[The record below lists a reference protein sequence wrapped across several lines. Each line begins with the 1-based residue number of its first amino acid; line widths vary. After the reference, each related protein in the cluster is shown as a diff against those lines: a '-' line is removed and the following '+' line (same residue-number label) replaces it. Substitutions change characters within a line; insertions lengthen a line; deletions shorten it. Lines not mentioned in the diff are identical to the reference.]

1 MDVGS
6 VEKDALK
13 AAEAERRL
21 ADGLRQSPDARRE
34 DVAAANAR
42 ADLFESIGHE
52 RRLQREGRLTRAP
65 VPAAAFGKTV
75 AEAMEGEAVP
85 VDLASAMPAAVTQ
98 VLPLIGETLP
108 TTMRAVAEALQMHE
122 DVMAL
127 PFDWLLDA
135 GRIVEVDVAPG
146 MERKFLRVGGE

>member
-13 AAEAERRL
+13 AAKAEERL
-21 ADGLRQSPDARRE
+21 ATALAMSPTAQPEEVSAAVARGE
-34 DVAAANAR
+34 
-42 ADLFESIGHE
+42 LFEAIGHE
-52 RRLQREGRLTRAP
+52 RRLQREQRLTRAP
-65 VPAAAFGKTV
+65 VPPVAFGKTV
-75 AEAMEGEAVP
+75 AETMEGEAVP

-108 TTMRAVAEALQMHE
+108 TTMRAVAEALHMPY
-122 DVMAL
+122 DVMLL

-146 MERKFLRVGGE
+146 MERKFLRAGGE